1 MPQERLTEKY
11 FQRAGAAELVQ
22 NAAQFRALVDRWAAD
37 PGAYEQL
44 RNKFLQ
50 LRYEEDP
57 TLLIEESVGLAQDAA
72 GVKLARLPFV
82 VPNGYNQAG

>member
-1 MPQERLTEKY
+1 VKY
-11 FQRAGAAELVQ
+11 FQRAGAAEMVQ
-22 NAAQFRALVDRWAAD
+22 NAAQFRALVDRWVAD
-37 PGAYEQL
+37 LDAYEQL
-44 RNKFLQ
+44 RRQFLQ

-57 TLLIEESVGLAQDAA
+57 TLLIEELVGLAPGCG